1 MRKYKKG
8 IIYYLILS
16 VLLIVVLGV
25 ASDTYN
31 INAKKIDN
39 YSNNSNAPIA
49 FGKAR
54 EPALLPGMK
63 AIYWENGEEKE
74 LKGPFLEKEKWYDYN
89 EKRWANAKTED
100 GSYWVWIPTFA
111 YRIAYYNDVNKTDLK
126 GYRIQND
133 YVDKNYKPVKFPEDV
148 ITKNIKVEIKYI
160 LEDGTDIPEGYTIH
174 PAFFKDKVMGN
185 GFWIAKYKAT
195 GNMKSPE
202 FKKSKNKLTNVSV
215 GDAFS
220 KLDNSSLEGNN
231 YGFTDDFVKVGLP
244 RNTELGAIYYLT
256 QSIAGKN
263 KDTVSYIDDKEE
275 SSTGNITGVYDLND
289 GKREWTSAYISNSS
303 KSIEENGKS
312 LKTLNTQ
319 KVGSKDI
326 DIKSK
331 IELYPF
337 KIDAKEYADNIKE
350 VERNR
355 YINYGDGIYETT
367 VPMADKNSA
376 LGSGVSD
383 YPYGDNVFITRGS
396 DKADKSKSMF
406 SFRGDTGKAN
416 ENIGFRASAY
426 IFPKVKDNHVRI
438 TLKTNE
444 GIIYDTETN
453 QEMGKEVYITI
464 TKGAIPKN
472 RYIVKN
478 TEDTFEGWSIPLGGV
493 PIYENVTLTPEFSK
507 LGEPPSIESAKLVF
521 KDSLTSEI
529 YYDKDVLMGTSIK
542 EIADK
547 IKPKKEGYTFT
558 GWDNDVNVK
567 ADKDMTFTALWKK
580 NDVKKFKVVFL
591 KDENGEIFY
600 QEEASENTVATPP
613 KEIPEKKGYVFIKW
627 SPDIATTI
635 IRKDTVFKP
644 IYEKKEDPNP
654 GIEPDPG
661 SDPEIEEK
669 VRITFSSAPGY
680 FDGKTAYRTFEI
692 KKGTTINQNPE
703 VVKSLE
709 SAKLTSIDNTFNRW
723 KVDFD
728 KPINIDTYVLGE
740 WSRIKYKYIFYELS
754 ETSTIGKVY
763 KQGEFFSGE
772 SLDKYAPSRPRKN
785 GYTFQ
790 GWRPNPTRQQRNDIA
805 FYAFWVK
812 DLDPSGSTEL
822 NKNEVKIVLDPN
834 GGKLNS
840 QSTYII
846 QKGFSLP
853 KIPDPVKPGFV
864 FAGWKGTKNQRFDSY
879 QNIDEVYIASWKIPK
894 DYSLPNLQGS
904 GYISTE
910 SPYERGNSKFGDNG
924 AKLFTTRNG
933 ELIPIAPDGNYQSN
947 GENVPL
953 QNNNNPNNKD
963 GIVNKKQEE
972 DYPRSGIKENVV
984 LIILSIIVPV
994 IGIYMVV
1001 NWIRLKKI
1009 DEESRI
1015 K

>member
-8 IIYYLILS
+8 IIYYLVLS

-89 EKRWANAKTED
+89 DKRWANAKTKD

-111 YRIAYYNDVNKTDLK
+111 YRIAYYKDANKTDLK

-133 YVDKNYKPVKFPEDV
+133 YVDKNYKHVKFPEDV

-185 GFWIAKYKAT
+185 GFWIAKYKAV

-202 FKKSKNKLTNVSV
+202 FKKSKTKLTNVSV
-215 GDAFS
+215 GEAFS
-220 KLDNSSLEGNN
+220 KLDNSSLEGNS

-256 QSIAGKN
+256 QSIAGTN

-289 GKREWTSAYISNSS
+289 GTREWTSAYISNSS

-312 LKTLNTQ
+312 LKTSNTQ

-367 VPMADKNSA
+367 VPMSDKNSA
-376 LGSGVSD
+376 LGSGISD

-396 DKADKSKSMF
+396 DKPDKNKSMF

-416 ENIGFRASAY
+416 KNIGFRASAY

-438 TLKTNE
+438 TLKTSD

-464 TKGAIPKN
+464 TKGAIPKD

-478 TEDTFEGWSIPLGGV
+478 SDAKFEGWSIPLGGV
-493 PIYENVTLTPEFSK
+493 PIYENVILTATFNKS
-507 LGEPPSIESAKLVF
+507 GEPPHVETAKIVF
-521 KDSLTSEI
+521 KDGLTSEV
-529 YYDKDVLMGTSIK
+529 YYENNVSIGTNVK

-547 IKPKKEGYTFT
+547 INPKKEGYIFT
-558 GWDNDVNVK
+558 GWDNDVNIK

-580 NDVKKFKVVFL
+580 DKAKRYKAMFL
-591 KDENGEIFY
+591 KDESGEIFF
-600 QEEASENTVATPP
+600 QEEVAENSIANGP
-613 KEIPEKKGYVFIKW
+613 KEVPEKEGYVFIKW
-627 SPDIATTI
+627 SPDISKTI
-635 IRKDTVFKP
+635 IRKDTVFTP
-644 IYEKKEDPNP
+644 IFEKREEPNP
-654 GIEPDPG
+654 NPDPG
-661 SDPEIEEK
+661 DTEEK
-669 VRITFSSAPGY
+669 KDITIIFIAVPGHFQSGTGSRAFRI
-680 FDGKTAYRTFEI
+680 KE
-692 KKGTTINQNPE
+692 GTTLNENPT
-703 VVKSLE
+703 VLKALE
-709 SAKLTSIDNTFNRW
+709 NSPPTNIDYTFNRW
-723 KVDFD
+723 SIDYNT
-728 KPINIDTYVLGE
+728 PINSNMQIKSE
-740 WSRIKYKYIFYELS
+740 WTIKKYKYSFFEMS
-754 ETSTIGKVY
+754 QIGKVEKVY
-763 KQGEFFSGE
+763 KEGEFNSGE
-772 SLDKYAPSRPRKN
+772 KLNKYAPPNPKKS
-785 GYTFQ
+785 GYIFQ
-790 GWRPNPTRQQRNDIA
+790 GWRPNVSREQRQDIA
-805 FYAFWVK
+805 FYATWVK
-812 DLDPSGSTEL
+812 DISGG
-822 NKNEVKIVLDPN
+822 NVKPNRQEVKIVFDPN
-834 GGKLNS
+834 GGKINGK
-840 QSTYII
+840 TTFII

-853 KIPDPVKPGFV
+853 FVPTPEKPGFV
-864 FAGWKGTKNQRFDSY
+864 FAGWKGSTQQRVDAP
-879 QNIDEVYIASWKIPK
+879 QNVDQVYVASWKLPR
-894 DYSLPNLQGS
+894 DYTLPNQQQGGFITTGSQNNRNTINS
-904 GYISTE
+904 G
-910 SPYERGNSKFGDNG
+910 NNG
-924 AKLFTTRNG
+924 ASIFTTRNG
-933 ELIPIAPDGNYQSN
+933 ELIPINPDGTYQNN
-947 GENVPL
+947 GNNTEL
-953 QNNNNPNNKD
+953 QNLNNQNNG

-984 LIILSIIVPV
+984 LIILSIIVPI

-1001 NWIRLKKI
+1001 NWMRLKKI
-1009 DEESRI
+1009 DKEGNI

>member
-16 VLLIVVLGV
+16 VLIIVILSVLKN
-25 ASDTYN
+25 TYN
-31 INAKKIDN
+31 ISAKKIDN
-39 YSNNSNAPIA
+39 YANTPIA

-89 EKRWANAKTED
+89 DKRWANAKTKD

-111 YRIAYYNDVNKTDLK
+111 YRIAYYNDANKTDLK

-133 YVDKNYKPVKFPEDV
+133 YVDKNYKSVKFPEDV

-202 FKKSKNKLTNVSV
+202 FKNSKNKLTNVSV
-215 GDAFS
+215 GEAFS
-220 KLDNSSLEGNN
+220 KLDNSSLEGNS

-244 RNTELGAIYYLT
+244 RNNELGAIYYLT
-256 QSIAGKN
+256 QSIAGVN
-263 KDTVSYIDDKEE
+263 KDTVPYIEDKEE

-289 GKREWTSAYISNSS
+289 GIREWTSAYISNSS

-312 LKTLNTQ
+312 LKISNTQ

-337 KIDAKEYADNIKE
+337 KIGAKEYEDNIKE

-376 LGSGVSD
+376 LGRGISN

-396 DKADKSKSMF
+396 DKADKYKSMF

-416 ENIGFRASAY
+416 KNIGFRASAY
-426 IFPKVKDNHVRI
+426 IFPKVKDNYVKI
-438 TLKTNE
+438 TLKTPV
-444 GIIYDTETN
+444 GIIYDTESN
-453 QEMGKEVYITI
+453 QEMGKEIYITI

-478 TEDTFEGWSIPLGGV
+478 IEDTFEGWSIPLGGV
-493 PIYENVTLTPEFSK
+493 PIYENVTLTPEFSR
-507 LGEPPSIESAKLVF
+507 LGEPPYIESAKLVF

-529 YYDKDVLMGTSIK
+529 YYEKNVLMGTSIK

-547 IKPKKEGYTFT
+547 ITPKKDGYTFI

-580 NDVKKFKVVFL
+580 NESKKYTVMFL

-600 QEEASENTVATPP
+600 QKEVSENTVATPP
-613 KEIPEKKGYVFIKW
+613 KETPEKDGYVFIKW
-627 SPDIATTI
+627 SPDIDTTI

-644 IYEKKEDPNP
+644 IYEKKEAPDPN
-654 GIEPDPG
+654 PDPG
-661 SDPEIEEK
+661 SETKKDVTIIFVSTPGHFRSGLASRAF
-669 VRITFSSAPGY
+669 RI
-680 FDGKTAYRTFEI
+680 KE
-692 KKGTTINQNPE
+692 GTTLRENAS
-703 VVKSLE
+703 VLKALE
-709 SAKLTSIDNTFNRW
+709 SDLPTNIDYTFNKW
-723 KVDFD
+723 NIDYD
-728 KPINIDTYVLGE
+728 KPINSNKQITAS
-740 WSRIKYKYIFYELS
+740 WTIKKYKYSFFEMS
-754 ETSTIGKVY
+754 QTGTVAKVY
-763 KQGEFFSGE
+763 KQGQFNSGE
-772 SLDKYAPSRPRKN
+772 TLEKYAPSIQKKD
-785 GYTFQ
+785 GYIFQ
-790 GWRPNPTRQQRNDIA
+790 GWRPNITRKQRNDIA
-805 FYAFWVK
+805 FYAVWTK
-812 DLDPSGSTEL
+812 DISGG
-822 NKNEVKIVLDPN
+822 NINPNRQEVKIVLDPN

-840 QSTYII
+840 KSTYIV

-853 KIPDPVKPGFV
+853 HIPNPEKEGFV
-864 FAGWKGTKNQRFDSY
+864 FAGWKGSTNQRVDGP
-879 QNIDEVYIASWKIPK
+879 QNVDQVYIASWK
-894 DYSLPNLQGS
+894 LPNDYTLPPQDS
-904 GYISTE
+904 SRYITTG
-910 SPYERGNSKFGDNG
+910 SPYERENTNFGDNG

-933 ELIPIAPDGNYQSN
+933 ELIPITPDGNYEN
-947 GENVPL
+947 NIENVPL
-953 QNNNNPNNKD
+953 QNINNPNNKD
-963 GIVNKKQEE
+963 GIVNKKREE
-972 DYPRSGIKENVV
+972 DYPKSGIKENVA
-984 LIILSIIVPV
+984 LIILSIIVPI

-1001 NWIRLKKI
+1001 NWMKLKKI
-1009 DEESRI
+1009 DKESNI